1 MDREREREIVR
12 AVAARRRT
20 FELPGIH
27 ELSKEAERAVR
38 RGTGAGGGA
47 GAGGSGSSPKE
58 DRTLVIGGPGTG
70 KTVLCLHRA
79 GRHRRLKEHYRF
91 LVWNHLLHR
100 ASRQLCGEELAGET
114 WEAWFDRMFRERTG
128 RALPRGPAEGDSDY
142 RPIDWEAVQRFAPT
156 RPLVPAYAPSL
167 VIDEGQDMPPQFYRM
182 LVEFGFTRFFVA
194 ADQNQQITERHS
206 SRRDIETELD
216 IDTADVIEL
225 KCNYRNSTPVAELA
239 LAFHTGDPASPPP
252 DPPVDRPGP
261 VPVLLNYAPER
272 LPDICG
278 RIVKLV
284 DRNPRSLVGVIAP
297 GNEIRERYLDQL
309 HRVDRAGLDH
319 GAPVIET
326 FHGSHRPDV
335 RFDEGGILV
344 INAQACKGLEFD
356 VAVLADIDRH
366 HVSPTDLD
374 AVKKRF
380 YVMVARARERV
391 ILLRQRGVNSRIE
404 EILPDK
410 PAVLQRK
417 DLV

>member
-12 AVAARRRT
+12 ALAARRRE
-20 FELPGIH
+20 FELPGIQ

-38 RGTGAGGGA
+38 RGTGGGA
-47 GAGGSGSSPKE
+47 GAGGSGSSAKE
-58 DRTLVIGGPGTG
+58 GRTLVVGGPGTG

-79 GRHRRLKEHYRF
+79 RRHRRLKEHYRF

-100 ASRQLCGEELAGET
+100 ASRQLHGEELAGET
-114 WEAWFDRMFRERTG
+114 WEAWFDRVFRERTG
-128 RALPRGPAEGDSDY
+128 RALPREPAEGDGDY
-142 RPIDWEAVQRFAPT
+142 RPIDWDAVQRFT
-156 RPLVPAYAPSL
+156 SSRPLDSAYARSL
-167 VIDEGQDMPPQFYRM
+167 VIDEGQDMPPRFYRM

-194 ADQNQQITERHS
+194 ADQNQQITEQHS

-225 KCNYRNSTPVAELA
+225 KYNYRNSTPVAELA
-239 LAFHTGDPASPPP
+239 RAFHTGDPASPPP
-252 DPPVDRPGP
+252 DLPRDRPGP
-261 VPVLLNYAPER
+261 VPLLLTYAPAR
-272 LPDICG
+272 LPGICG
-278 RIVKLV
+278 RIVKQV
-284 DRNPRSLVGVIAP
+284 DQNPRRLVGVIAP
-297 GNEIRERYLDQL
+297 DNEIRKRYLEQL
-309 HRVDRAGLDH
+309 CSVDGAGLDH

-326 FHGSHRPDV
+326 FHGDHRPDV

-356 VAVLADIDRH
+356 VVVLADIDRH

-374 AVKKRF
+374 AVRKRF

-404 EILPDK
+404 EILPDD
-410 PAVLQRK
+410 PDVLLRK